1 MNSPVDIVTEVLKA
15 VKQKGATAAEV
26 AYSEGAGISVSCR
39 DDAVDTIENNH
50 DKSLVVTVYKGQ
62 ASGSASTAIVDQASI
77 DLSIEKALSIAE
89 LTEEDPYAG
98 LADPEDLATEFPDLQ
113 TYFENSQ
120 TSDVL
125 IEQALE
131 ASAAAL
137 EVAKV
142 AGADLT
148 VDESNVEAGTA
159 ASVYANSNGFIGRKR
174 GSNVSASVVAIGKHN
189 GEMERAYWWDAKRNA
204 KDMLSAQE
212 LGRTAA
218 QKTLQRL
225 GARKL
230 KSCQAPV
237 IFDPSMAKSL
247 VSHMLQAI
255 SGSALYQE
263 ASFLKDD
270 LHKQLFP
277 EWFGITED
285 PFIHSGFASRNYD
298 GNGVR
303 TRRRELIDG
312 GVLNGFLLS
321 AYAARRLGMK
331 TTGNAGGAHNL
342 LVHSAQNTSE
352 NLLQEMGQGLL
363 VTSLMGQGFNAVT
376 GDYSRGASGFWV
388 ENGEIQYPVSE
399 LTIAGNL
406 RDMFAQLQVIGSDVD
421 QRSHIQTGSWLI
433 DGMAIAGN

>member
-1 MNSPVDIVTEVLKA
+1 MNSPADIVTEVLKS

-62 ASGSASTAIVDQASI
+62 ASGSASTAVVDQVSI
-77 DLSIEKALSIAE
+77 DLSIEKALSIAA
-89 LTEEDPYAG
+89 LTEADPFAG
-98 LADPEDLATEFPDLQ
+98 LADVDDLATEFKDLK
-113 TYFENSQ
+113 TYFDNPND
-120 TSDVL
+120 SDAL

-131 ASAAAL
+131 ASAAARDY
-137 EVAKV
+137 AN
-142 AGADLT
+142 AQDLT
-148 VDESNVEAGTA
+148 MAVDESNVEVGTA
-159 ASVYANSNGFIGRKR
+159 SSIYANSNGFLGHKR
-174 GSNVSASVVAIGKHN
+174 GSNVSASVVAIGKSQ
-189 GEMERAYWWDAKRNA
+189 GQMERAYWWDAKRNA
-204 KDMLSAQE
+204 VDMLSAQE
-212 LGRTAA
+212 LGRLAA
-218 QKTLQRL
+218 EKTLERL

-237 IFDPSMAKSL
+237 VFDPSMAKSL
-247 VSHMLQAI
+247 VSHMVQAI

-263 ASFLKDD
+263 ASFLKND
-270 LHKQLFP
+270 LHQSIFP
-277 EWFGITED
+277 DWFGITED
-285 PFIHSGFASRNYD
+285 PFVASGFASRNYD

-303 TRRRELIDG
+303 TRRRELIDC

-321 AYAARRLGMK
+321 VYAARRLDLK

-342 LVHSAQNTSE
+342 LIHSKQPLVDD
-352 NLLQEMGQGLL
+352 LLAEMGTGLL
-363 VTSLMGQGFNAVT
+363 VTSLMGQGFNPVT

-388 ENGEIQYPVSE
+388 ENGQIQYPVSE

-406 RDMFAQLQVIGSDVD
+406 RDMFMQLQAVGSDVD